1 MSAPPAPSNTD
12 ILCAM
17 RHWVDKAVIGLN
29 LCPFAKAV
37 QLKGQVRYVVSDA
50 RTADALL
57 SDLKAE
63 LEFLRGTPPEQTD
76 NTLLIHPNVLQ
87 EFFGFQT
94 FLARADAAV
103 RKAKLDGVIQVASFH
118 PEYQFADTAPD
129 DLGNLTNRAPYPT
142 LHLLRETSIEQAV
155 KTYSAAETI
164 YERNQ
169 ATLNTLGRAGWEKL
183 GIKPASSPAAG
194 PAGTGAGRSP

>member
-37 QLKGQVRYVVSDA
+37 QLKAQVRYVVSDA
-50 RTADALL
+50 RTADTLL

-76 NTLLIHPNVLQ
+76 NTLLIHPHVLG
-87 EFFGFQT
+87 EFFDFQT
-94 FLARADAAV
+94 FLPRADAV
-103 RKAKLDGVIQVASFH
+103 LKKSHLVGEIQIASFH
-118 PEYQFADTAPD
+118 PHYQFADAEPD
-129 DLGNLTNRAPYPT
+129 AIGNYTNRAPYPT
-142 LHLLRETSIEQAV
+142 LHLLREASIERAV
-155 KTYSAAETI
+155 QSIPADAI
-164 YERNQ
+164 YENNIE
-169 ATLNTLGRAGWEKL
+169 TLTKLGHAGWEKL
-183 GIKPASSPAAG
+183 GIK
-194 PAGTGAGRSP
+194 R